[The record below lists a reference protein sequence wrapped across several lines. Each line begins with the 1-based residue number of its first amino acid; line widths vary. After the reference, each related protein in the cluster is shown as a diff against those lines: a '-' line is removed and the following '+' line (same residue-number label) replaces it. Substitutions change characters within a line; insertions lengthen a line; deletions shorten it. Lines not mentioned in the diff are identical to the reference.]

1 MNTSNLNT
9 ATQFKA
15 LALVID
21 TMERQGYTID
31 EYCEAGYNENSGY
44 IYIYSEDLHVQF
56 GITDYAYNRGEYVE
70 CILSEPFEGTEFF
83 GRNAE
88 DVEAQYKVWAAEQL
102 EEGMLCESDVMEF

>member
-15 LALVID
+15 LALIID

-44 IYIYSEDLHVQF
+44 IYIWSEDLHVSF
-56 GITDYAYNRGEYVE
+56 GIADFAYNRGEHVE
-70 CILSEPFEGTEFF
+70 CILSEHFEGMEFT

-88 DVEAQYKVWAAEQL
+88 DVEAQYKVWA
-102 EEGMLCESDVMEF
+102 EEMVLNGDLDEDDVMQF

>member
-15 LALVID
+15 LALIID

-31 EYCEAGYNENSGY
+31 EYCEAGYNDSSGY
-44 IYIYSEDLHVQF
+44 VYIYSEDIHVTF
-56 GITDYAYNRGEYVE
+56 GITDFAFNRGEKVE
-70 CILSEPFEGTEFF
+70 CILWEPETGTEFF

-88 DVEAQYKVWAAEQL
+88 DVEAQYHTWAREMVLDGQL
-102 EEGMLCESDVMEF
+102 EQDDVMHF